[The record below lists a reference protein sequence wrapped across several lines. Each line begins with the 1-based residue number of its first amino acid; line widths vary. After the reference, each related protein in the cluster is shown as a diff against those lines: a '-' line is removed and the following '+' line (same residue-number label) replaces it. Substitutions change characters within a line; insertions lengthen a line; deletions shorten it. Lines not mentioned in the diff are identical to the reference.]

1 MMLIMMCG
9 PSYSGK
15 STLAKEYAEK
25 YNATIVA
32 TDDIREELFG
42 SADVQKDHDK
52 VFALAY
58 VRIGSLLAAHHNVV
72 FDATNLLM
80 KHRMKFIERFKQFPV
95 TFMCVV
101 CATHVNE
108 ISRRA
113 TLRERV
119 VPFDVVMRQIK
130 QFQCPGEYEGWDII
144 EVRRSGDYVIEKD
157 LSRAMPVSQDNHNH
171 TLTIGK
177 HCEEAWNE
185 AWKLVLKADYSTVDC
200 QNVTRA
206 ARYHDIGKLYTKE
219 FKNMKG
225 EVTKEAHFY
234 GHHSVSSYFYLSS
247 TEPGEDDISD
257 ERKLYIAQLIGW
269 HMEPYFRKEKAWDK
283 FVEII
288 GEELAKDI
296 LIIHKADLAAH

>member
-15 STLAKEYAEK
+15 SVLAKEYATK
-25 YNATIVA
+25 YHAKIVA

-58 VRIGSLLAAHHNVV
+58 ARIDSYLQQDFNVV

-80 KHRMKFIERFKQFPV
+80 KHRMKFIERFKKHDC

-101 CATHVNE
+101 CATPLEE
-108 ISRRA
+108 IQRRA
-113 TLRERV
+113 LTRERV
-119 VPFDVVMRQIK
+119 VPYNVVMRQIK

-144 EVRRSGDYVIEKD
+144 EVRRSGEYSIEKD

-171 TLTIGK
+171 SLTIGK

-185 AWKLVLKADYSTVDC
+185 AWRLVLKADYSAIDS
-200 QNVTRA
+200 QNATRA

-225 EVTKEAHFY
+225 EPTKEAHFY
-234 GHHSVSSYFYLSS
+234 GHHSVSSYFYLASVES
-247 TEPGEDDISD
+247 DKDDAPD

-283 FVEII
+283 FAEII
-288 GEELAKDI
+288 GEELSRDI
-296 LIIHKADLAAH
+296 LLIHKADLAAH

>member
-1 MMLIMMCG
+1 MLIMMCG

-15 STLAKEYAEK
+15 STLAKEYATK
-25 YNATIVA
+25 YHAKIVA

-58 VRIGSLLAAHHNVV
+58 ARIDSYLQHDFNVV

-80 KHRMKFIERFKQFPV
+80 KHRMKFVERFKKHGC

-101 CATHVNE
+101 CATSLKE
-108 ISRRA
+108 IQSRA
-113 TLRERV
+113 LTRERV
-119 VPFDVVMRQIK
+119 VPYDVVMHQIK

-144 EVRRSGDYVIEKD
+144 EVRRSGEYVIEKD
-157 LSRAMPVSQDNHNH
+157 LARAMSVSQDNHNH

-225 EVTKEAHFY
+225 EATKEAHFY

-247 TEPGEDDISD
+247 IESGEDDVPD